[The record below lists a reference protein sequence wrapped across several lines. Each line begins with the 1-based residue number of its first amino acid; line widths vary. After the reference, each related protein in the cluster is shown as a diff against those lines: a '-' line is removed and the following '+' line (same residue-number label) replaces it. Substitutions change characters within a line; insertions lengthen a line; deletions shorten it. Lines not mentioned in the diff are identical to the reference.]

1 MDSKYG
7 VWQRATHGAI
17 IGLRSYNGRIDSFPI
32 RNIVMSTAHDAR
44 LNFRLPADLKATI
57 EEAAAQLGQ
66 STTDF
71 AIATLVQNAREVI
84 DQRNVT
90 RLSSRDR
97 EIFTR
102 MLDDVDAKP
111 NAALA
116 AAAKRYKSSP

>member
-1 MDSKYG
+1 MS
-7 VWQRATHGAI
+7 ATQ
-17 IGLRSYNGRIDSFPI
+17 
-32 RNIVMSTAHDAR
+32 DAR

-71 AIATLVQNAREVI
+71 AVATLVQNARAVI

-116 AAAKRYKSSP
+116 AAARRYKSGH

>member
-1 MDSKYG
+1 MST
-7 VWQRATHGAI
+7 THG
-17 IGLRSYNGRIDSFPI
+17 
-32 RNIVMSTAHDAR
+32 AR

-84 DQRNVT
+84 DRRTVT

-97 EIFTR
+97 EIFMR
-102 MLDDVDAKP
+102 MLDNTDAKP

-116 AAAKRYKSSP
+116 AAAARYQGGD

>member
-1 MDSKYG
+1 
-7 VWQRATHGAI
+7 
-17 IGLRSYNGRIDSFPI
+17 
-32 RNIVMSTAHDAR
+32 MSTAHDAR

-71 AIATLVQNAREVI
+71 AIATLVQNARAAI
-84 DQRNVT
+84 DQRNVAQ
-90 RLSSRDR
+90 LSSRDR

-111 NAALA
+111 NAALVA
-116 AAAKRYKSSP
+116 AAQRY